1 MTYILSLWW
10 EAVPSLR
17 QEEGRKRS
25 LWSRPRGEVTG
36 DEVPRAESQVEEMA
50 CAGFEA
56 RRQSEDGTGRLTQD
70 VGSVVMGSQTQVGLL
85 RGPGSYTGSAVQS
98 REMSWAF
105 GPSLPSGSEASKG
118 DQIGPRQPRSSGR
131 AVGSG
136 LGHLHKGKAILS
148 LAHLMDSGIILK
160 AYPSGSNGH
169 NKDDNLEREFVICR
183 EEEMGRRQ

>member
-1 MTYILSLWW
+1 
-10 EAVPSLR
+10 
-17 QEEGRKRS
+17 
-25 LWSRPRGEVTG
+25 
-36 DEVPRAESQVEEMA
+36 MA

-56 RRQSEDGTGRLTQD
+56 QRQLEDGTGHLMQD
-70 VGSVVMGSQTQVGLL
+70 VGSAAMGSQAQVGLL
-85 RGPGSYTGSAVQS
+85 QGPGSKTGPAVPG
-98 REMSWAF
+98 RELNWAY

-131 AVGSG
+131 TVGSG